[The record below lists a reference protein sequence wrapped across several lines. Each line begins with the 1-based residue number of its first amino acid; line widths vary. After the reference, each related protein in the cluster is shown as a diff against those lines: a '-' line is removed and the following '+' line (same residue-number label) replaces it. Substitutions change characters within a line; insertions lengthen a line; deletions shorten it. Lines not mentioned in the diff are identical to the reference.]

1 MKTGPHVFFIC
12 KKASISTVKN
22 RIHPYWSHCTR
33 TGSWL
38 SIDFWIFSKWW
49 GHASHYFALHS
60 GLSFSKFKEVYYI
73 HNKCICLLFSHI
85 PNHLIELNLNFSDS
99 SILLMMMTMV
109 HPVFRMIFMKKK
121 MNEEDKRIHLLS
133 IGPDHEHVN
142 CELYL
147 KL

>member
-1 MKTGPHVFFIC
+1 MH
-12 KKASISTVKN
+12 
-22 RIHPYWSHCTR
+22 
-33 TGSWL
+33 L
-38 SIDFWIFSKWW
+38 SD
-49 GHASHYFALHS
+49 HS
-60 GLSFSKFKEVYYI
+60 QA
-73 HNKCICLLFSHI
+73 LLFSHI